1 MLTAKW
7 RMRQLVVAPSDQR
20 SLASWFNDVSTALI
34 DYTNAVGCWIKQ
46 DARVQSAAETVRLAF
61 TIHNDGSIG
70 YLQVVT
76 NDAVL
81 QREQL
86 ALVSARQKGTRPDNA
101 LKQAAWRIMINLHIQ
116 GRWRL
121 SGERCSCR
129 NC

>member
-1 MLTAKW
+1 MSATGQMLTAKW
-7 RMRQLVVAPSDQR
+7 RMRQLVVAPPDQR
-20 SLASWFNDVSTALI
+20 NLARWFNDVSTALI

-70 YLQVVT
+70 YLHVVT

-86 ALVSARQKGTRPDNA
+86 ALVSARQKKA
-101 LKQAAWRIMINLHIQ
+101 LALTTLYS
-116 GRWRL
+116 RL
-121 SGERCSCR
+121 RRGS
-129 NC
+129 